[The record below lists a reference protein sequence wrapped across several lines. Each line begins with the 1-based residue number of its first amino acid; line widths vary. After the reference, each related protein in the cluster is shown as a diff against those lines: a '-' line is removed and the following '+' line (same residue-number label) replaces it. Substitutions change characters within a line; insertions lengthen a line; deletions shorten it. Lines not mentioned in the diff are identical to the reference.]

1 MMPRAGAT
9 GAAGLDYFALMRRQT
24 LGGVVCVRA
33 HEASQLQNGRLTVRF
48 LTPPVVLTML
58 RVSALVLVAV
68 AVAADFRV
76 KFEVEVPSGAKEFT
90 VLVHEDWAPIGA
102 ALCGM

>member
-1 MMPRAGAT
+1 MARRWHVMPRARGAT

-48 LTPPVVLTML
+48 LTPPVVLHH
-58 RVSALVLVAV
+58 
-68 AVAADFRV
+68 AASF
-76 KFEVEVPSGAKEFT
+76 
-90 VLVHEDWAPIGA
+90 
-102 ALCGM
+102 